1 MKNKT
6 FLLITIISVAANNI
20 FAISS
25 TENEKIFNLSPA
37 LDIPLATSALALC
50 GTTFALDKF
59 TDFNK
64 PELKNTPFE
73 KSGINAFDRN
83 FVNRYSK
90 TLDTAGTVLSAA
102 LCVSPA
108 LLAFAPKNQWLEVGT
123 MYAETMLF
131 AWGFKEL
138 GKLCVNRARPY
149 MYFDGVPQKEIEE
162 GDWAASFFSGHTTLA
177 FAAATYTSYV
187 FGKLMPDSAFKIPM
201 IAGTYTI
208 AVAVAVT
215 RIAGGCHFTTDV
227 LVGAAVG
234 SACGFLV
241 PFVHSKIAPQ
251 KKNQNSEKV
260 EIAVNPLGVQ
270 FLIRL

>member
-1 MKNKT
+1 MKNKIILSLA
-6 FLLITIISVAANNI
+6 LLAFVTTK
-20 FAISS
+20 ISS

-37 LDIPLATSALALC
+37 LDIPLAGSTLALC

-64 PELKNTPFE
+64 PDLESAQFE

-83 FVNRYSK
+83 FVNPYSK
-90 TLDTAGTVLSAA
+90 TLDTTGTVLSGAVCIA
-102 LCVSPA
+102 PA
-108 LLAFAPKNQWLEVGT
+108 ILAFAPKNQWLEIGT

-131 AWGFKEL
+131 AWGLKEL
-138 GKLCVNRARPY
+138 GKLCVNRSRPY
-149 MYFDGVPQKEIEE
+149 MYFDGAPQEEIED

-187 FGKLMPDSAFKIPM
+187 FGKLMPDSAFKIPV
-201 IAGTYTI
+201 IAGTYTL
-208 AVAVAVT
+208 AAAVAVT
-215 RIAGGCHFTTDV
+215 RIAGGCHFATDV

-241 PFVHSKIAPQ
+241 PFIHSEIAPQ
-251 KKNQNSEKV
+251 KKNEKV
-260 EIAVNPLGVQ
+260 EVAVNPLGVQ
-270 FLIRL
+270 VLVRL

>member
-1 MKNKT
+1 MKNRIILSLT
-6 FLLITIISVAANNI
+6 LATLLAAK
-20 FAISS
+20 ISS
-25 TENEKIFNLSPA
+25 TENEKIFRISPA

-64 PELKNTPFE
+64 PDLESAQFE
-73 KSGINAFDRN
+73 KSGINAFDRI
-83 FVNRYSK
+83 FVNPYSK

-102 LCVSPA
+102 ACISPA
-108 LLAFAPKNQWLEVGT
+108 ILAFAPKNQWLEIGT

-149 MYFDGVPQKEIEE
+149 MYFDGAPQEEIED
-162 GDWAASFFSGHTTLA
+162 GDWANSFFSGHTTLA

-187 FGKLMPDSAFKIPM
+187 FGKLMPDSAFKIPV
-201 IAGTYTI
+201 IAGTYTL
-208 AVAVAVT
+208 AAAVAVT

-227 LVGAAVG
+227 LVGALVG

-241 PFVHSKIAPQ
+241 PFIHSKIAPQ
-251 KKNQNSEKV
+251 KKNEKMEV
-260 EIAVNPLGVQ
+260 AVNPLGVQ

>member
-6 FLLITIISVAANNI
+6 FLLITIISIALNNL
-20 FAISS
+20 FAISA
-25 TENEKIFNLSPA
+25 TENEKTFNLSPA
-37 LDIPLATSALALC
+37 LDIPLATGALALC
-50 GTTFALDKF
+50 ATTFALDKF

-64 PELKNTPFE
+64 PELKNTSFE
-73 KSGINAFDRN
+73 KSGINAFDRI
-83 FVNRYSK
+83 FVNPYSK
-90 TLDTAGTVLSAA
+90 TLDAAGTVLSAA

-108 LLAFAPKNQWLEVGT
+108 LLAFAPKNQWLEAGT

-138 GKLCVNRARPY
+138 AKLCINRSRPY
-149 MYFDGVPQKEIEE
+149 MYFDERPQEEIEK

-187 FGKLMPDSAFKIPM
+187 FGKLMPDSALKIPI
-201 IAGTYTI
+201 IAGSYTL
-208 AVAVAVT
+208 AAAVAVT

-227 LVGAAVG
+227 LAGALVG

-241 PFVHSKIAPQ
+241 PFIHSKIAPQ
-251 KKNQNSEKV
+251 KKNEKV
-260 EIAVNPLGVQ
+260 GIAVNPLGVQ
-270 FLIRL
+270 ILVRL

>member
-6 FLLITIISVAANNI
+6 FLLITIISVAINNF
-20 FAISS
+20 FAISAA
-25 TENEKIFNLSPA
+25 ENKKTFSLSPA

-64 PELKNTPFE
+64 PELKDTSFE
-73 KSGINAFDRN
+73 KSGINAFDRI
-83 FVNRYSK
+83 FVNPYSK

-108 LLAFAPKNQWLEVGT
+108 ILAFAPKNQWLEAGA

-138 GKLCVNRARPY
+138 AKLCVNRARPY
-149 MYFDGVPQKEIEE
+149 MYFDERPQEEIEK
-162 GDWAASFFSGHTTLA
+162 GDWTASFFSGHTTLA

-187 FGKLMPDSAFKIPM
+187 FGKLMPDSALKIPV
-201 IAGTYTI
+201 IAGSYTL
-208 AVAVAVT
+208 AAAVAVT

-227 LVGAAVG
+227 LLGAVVG
-234 SACGFLV
+234 STCGFLV
-241 PFVHSKIAPQ
+241 PFIHSKIAPQ
-251 KKNQNSEKV
+251 KKNEKV
-260 EIAVNPLGVQ
+260 GITVNPLGVQ
-270 FLIRL
+270 VSVRL

>member
-1 MKNKT
+1 MKNRIILSLTLAALLAAKISAAENKKT
-6 FLLITIISVAANNI
+6 FS
-20 FAISS
+20 
-25 TENEKIFNLSPA
+25 LSPA

-64 PELKNTPFE
+64 PELKNASFE
-73 KSGINAFDRN
+73 KSGINAFDRI
-83 FVNRYSK
+83 FVNTYSK

-108 LLAFAPKNQWLEVGT
+108 ILAFAPKNQWLEAGA

-138 GKLCVNRARPY
+138 AKLCVNRARPY
-149 MYFDGVPQKEIEE
+149 MYFDERPQEEIEK

-187 FGKLMPDSAFKIPM
+187 FGKLMPDSALKIPV
-201 IAGTYTI
+201 IAGSYTL
-208 AVAVAVT
+208 AAAVAVT

-227 LVGAAVG
+227 LAGALVG

-241 PFVHSKIAPQ
+241 PFIHSKIAPQ
-251 KKNQNSEKV
+251 KKNEKIG
-260 EIAVNPLGVQ
+260 IAVNPLGVQ
-270 FLIRL
+270 FMIRL

>member
-6 FLLITIISVAANNI
+6 FLLITIISVAINNF
-20 FAISS
+20 FAISAA
-25 TENEKIFNLSPA
+25 ENKKTFSLSPA

-64 PELKNTPFE
+64 PELKDTSFE
-73 KSGINAFDRN
+73 KSGINAFDRI
-83 FVNRYSK
+83 FVNPYSK

-108 LLAFAPKNQWLEVGT
+108 ILAFAPKNQWLEAGA

-138 GKLCVNRARPY
+138 AKLCVNRARPY
-149 MYFDGVPQKEIEE
+149 MYFDERPQEEIEK

-187 FGKLMPDSAFKIPM
+187 FGKLMPDSALKIPV
-201 IAGTYTI
+201 IAGSYTL
-208 AVAVAVT
+208 AAAVAVT

-227 LVGAAVG
+227 LLGAVVG
-234 SACGFLV
+234 STCGFLV
-241 PFVHSKIAPQ
+241 PFIHSKIAPQ
-251 KKNQNSEKV
+251 KKNEKV
-260 EIAVNPLGVQ
+260 GITVNPLGVQ
-270 FLIRL
+270 VSIRL

>member
-6 FLLITIISVAANNI
+6 FLLITIISIALNNL
-20 FAISS
+20 FAISA
-25 TENEKIFNLSPA
+25 TENEKTFNLSPA
-37 LDIPLATSALALC
+37 LDIPLATGALALC

-64 PELKNTPFE
+64 PELKNTSFE
-73 KSGINAFDRN
+73 KSGINAFDRI
-83 FVNRYSK
+83 FVNPYSK
-90 TLDTAGTVLSAA
+90 TLDATGTVLSAA

-108 LLAFAPKNQWLEVGT
+108 LLAFAPKNQWLEAGT

-138 GKLCVNRARPY
+138 AKLCINRSRPY
-149 MYFDGVPQKEIEE
+149 MYFDERPQEEIEK

-187 FGKLMPDSAFKIPM
+187 FGKLMPNSALKIPV
-201 IAGTYTI
+201 IAGAYTL
-208 AVAVAVT
+208 ATTVAVT

-227 LVGAAVG
+227 LAGALVG

-241 PFVHSKIAPQ
+241 PFIHSKIAPQ
-251 KKNQNSEKV
+251 KKNEKV
-260 EIAVNPLGVQ
+260 GIAVNPLGVQ
-270 FLIRL
+270 VLVRL